1 MHYLITGG
9 TGFIGTALTARLTSA
24 GHRVTV
30 LTRQRRPDQGQVSYI
45 DELAALPA
53 ATVIDCVVN
62 LAGASLAG
70 ARWSAA
76 YKQTIIES
84 RLQTTGHV
92 VDLIQRLE
100 HKPPVLLSA
109 SAIGYYG
116 HHGDEVLD
124 EEGAVAPGFSHELC
138 RQWEAAAC
146 AAEGAGVRVC
156 RLRLGVVL
164 DADGGA
170 LEEMARPFHFGV
182 ANWLGDGSQW
192 LSWVHREDVVNAIR
206 FLHDRSDL
214 RGPFNITAPEPV
226 TSRGFCA
233 ALKQHYRTWLTAPV
247 PAPVMRLM
255 VGEMAEELLLQGQ
268 RVVPARL
275 QDAGFTFA
283 YPSLESALRA
293 IHEK

>member
-9 TGFIGTALTARLTSA
+9 TGFIGTALTAGLTSR

-30 LTRQRRPDQGQVSYI
+30 LTRQRRPGQGQVSYI
-45 DELAALPA
+45 EELSALPA
-53 ATVIDCVVN
+53 STLIDCIVN

-76 YKQTIIES
+76 YKQTIVDS
-84 RLQTTGHV
+84 RLRTTQRV
-92 VDLIQRLE
+92 VKLIQRLE
-100 HKPPVLLSA
+100 HKPPVLISA
-109 SAIGYYG
+109 SAVGYYG

-124 EEGAVAPGFSHELC
+124 EEGAVAQGFSHELC
-138 RQWEAAAC
+138 RQWEAAAS
-146 AAEGAGVRVC
+146 AAEDAGVRVC
-156 RLRLGVVL
+156 LLRLGVVL

-170 LEEMARPFHFGV
+170 LEEMARPFRFGV
-182 ANWLGDGSQW
+182 ANWLGDGRQW
-192 LSWVHREDVVNAIR
+192 LSWVHREDVVSAIR
-206 FLHDRSDL
+206 FLAERADL
-214 RGPFNITAPEPV
+214 RGAFNITAPEPV
-226 TSRGFCA
+226 TSRGLCT

-255 VGEMAEELLLQGQ
+255 VGEMAQELLLQGQ

-283 YPSLESALRA
+283 YPGLDRALQA
-293 IHEK
+293 IYQK